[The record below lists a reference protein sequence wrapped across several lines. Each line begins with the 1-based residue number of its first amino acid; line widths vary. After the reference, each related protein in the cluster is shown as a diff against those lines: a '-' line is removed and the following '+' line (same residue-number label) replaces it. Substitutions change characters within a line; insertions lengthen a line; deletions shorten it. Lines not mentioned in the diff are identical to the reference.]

1 MTEETKEAKV
11 PAGMTIKQPE
21 PEQNPQPK
29 GLPTKE
35 FDIDPGLPI
44 IQYPHYTNNA
54 KSELACILV
63 RPDGMAS
70 MEQKIPKDENHPLYR
85 DIRKQFSED
94 EIRLNTQRQVHIQ
107 EQLKKADEEQQTIQE
122 RENRRAALWSIKS
135 TFLDLPQVKGTE
147 FKTLKRK
154 LRSAT
159 SPEEAQAFGIAI
171 IIKEAEKDGE

>member
-1 MTEETKEAKV
+1 MTEETKTAK
-11 PAGMTIKQPE
+11 IPE
-21 PEQNPQPK
+21 GVTVETPNQSELK
-29 GLPTKE
+29 K
-35 FDIDPGLPI
+35 LPI
-44 IQYPHYTNNA
+44 PNFSLDPSLPMITNPHYTNNNRT
-54 KSELACILV
+54 EMACVLL
-63 RPDGMAS
+63 RPDGMATQ
-70 MEQKIPKDENHPLYR
+70 EKNIPTDDKHPLYR

-94 EIRLNTQRQVHIQ
+94 EIRHNTQRQVQIQ
-107 EQLKKADEEQQTIQE
+107 AELSKAAEEEKTIRE
-122 RENRRAALWSIKS
+122 REDRRAALWNIKS

>member
-1 MTEETKEAKV
+1 MATQEKN
-11 PAGMTIKQPE
+11 I
-21 PEQNPQPK
+21 
-29 GLPTKE
+29 PTDDK
-35 FDIDPGLPI
+35 
-44 IQYPHYTNNA
+44 
-54 KSELACILV
+54 
-63 RPDGMAS
+63 
-70 MEQKIPKDENHPLYR
+70 HPLYR

-94 EIRLNTQRQVHIQ
+94 EIRHNTQRQVHIQ
-107 EQLKKADEEQQTIQE
+107 EQLKKADEEQRSIRE
-122 RENRRAALWSIKS
+122 REDRRAALWNIKS

>member
-1 MTEETKEAKV
+1 MSYTKE
-11 PAGMTIKQPE
+11 
-21 PEQNPQPK
+21 N
-29 GLPTKE
+29 
-35 FDIDPGLPI
+35 
-44 IQYPHYTNNA
+44 
-54 KSELACILV
+54 
-63 RPDGMAS
+63 
-70 MEQKIPKDENHPLYR
+70 IPKELIEAAKY
-85 DIRKQFSED
+85 ISED
-94 EIRLNTQRQVHIQ
+94 K
-107 EQLKKADEEQQTIQE
+107 LKKADEEQQTIQE